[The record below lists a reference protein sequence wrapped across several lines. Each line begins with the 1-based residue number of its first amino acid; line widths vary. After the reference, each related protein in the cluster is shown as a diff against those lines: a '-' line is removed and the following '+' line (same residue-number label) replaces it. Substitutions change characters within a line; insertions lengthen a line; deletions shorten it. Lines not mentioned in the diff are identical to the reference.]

1 MKYCLDHYN
10 NCVSRSD
17 IKIVDMIFSNID
29 EHLEIA
35 TKNENG
41 KAQEKWGQTQT
52 SSDDNKD

>member
-29 EHLEIA
+29 DHLEIA

-41 KAQEKWGQTQT
+41 KA
-52 SSDDNKD
+52 